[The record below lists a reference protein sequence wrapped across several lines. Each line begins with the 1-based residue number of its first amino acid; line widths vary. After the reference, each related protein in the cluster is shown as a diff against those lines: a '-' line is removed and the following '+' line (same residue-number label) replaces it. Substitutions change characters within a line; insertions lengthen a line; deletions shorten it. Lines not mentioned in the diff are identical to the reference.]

1 MLYPWSPRA
10 DFCLTWQRWSH
21 TLPGWSTP
29 LPGLILDFARVES
42 NFARVESDFARVKSD
57 STVWTL
63 ELVELINFR
72 KDDYSLPVNLP
83 Y

>member
-1 MLYPWSPRA
+1 M
-10 DFCLTWQRWSH
+10 
-21 TLPGWSTP
+21 PGWSTP
-29 LPGLILDFARVES
+29 LPGLILDFARVEPDFAMVES
-42 NFARVESDFARVKSD
+42 NFARVESDFARVESDFARVESD
-57 STVWTL
+57 STVWNL

>member
-1 MLYPWSPRA
+1 M
-10 DFCLTWQRWSH
+10 
-21 TLPGWSTP
+21 
-29 LPGLILDFARVES
+29 PGLILDFARVEPDFAMVES
-42 NFARVESDFARVKSD
+42 NFARVESDFARVESDFAKVESD
-57 STVWTL
+57 STVWNL

>member
-1 MLYPWSPRA
+1 M
-10 DFCLTWQRWSH
+10 
-21 TLPGWSTP
+21 
-29 LPGLILDFARVES
+29 PGLILDFARVEPDFAMVES
-42 NFARVESDFARVKSD
+42 NFARVESDFARVESD
-57 STVWTL
+57 STEWNL

>member
-1 MLYPWSPRA
+1 M
-10 DFCLTWQRWSH
+10 
-21 TLPGWSTP
+21 PGWSTP
-29 LPGLILDFARVES
+29 LPGLILDFARVEPDFAMVES

-57 STVWTL
+57 STVWNL

>member
-1 MLYPWSPRA
+1 M
-10 DFCLTWQRWSH
+10 
-21 TLPGWSTP
+21 
-29 LPGLILDFARVES
+29 PGLILDFARVEPDFAMVES
-42 NFARVESDFARVKSD
+42 NFARVESDFARVESD
-57 STVWTL
+57 STVWNL